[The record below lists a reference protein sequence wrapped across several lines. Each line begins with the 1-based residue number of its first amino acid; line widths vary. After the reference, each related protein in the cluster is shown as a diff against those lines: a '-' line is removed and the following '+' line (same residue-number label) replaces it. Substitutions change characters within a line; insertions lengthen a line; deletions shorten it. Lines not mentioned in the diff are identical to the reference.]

1 MTTEPETPETESETE
16 MSTPAKKTRKAKATA
31 NARTPRAGT
40 KLEIIKRML
49 NRKNGCTA
57 KEVMA
62 ACEWPAVSMPQQAKA
77 LGIKLK
83 TQKIGRTTH
92 YWEA

>member
-1 MTTEPETPETESETE
+1 MNDEPINPQTEPEAE
-16 MSTPAKKTRKAKATA
+16 MPVKTKKARD
-31 NARTPRAGT
+31 NARTPRVGS
-40 KLEIIKRML
+40 KLEIIKKML
-49 NRKNGCTA
+49 NRKQGCTA

-83 TQKIGRTTH
+83 TEKVGRTTR
-92 YWEA
+92 YWAA